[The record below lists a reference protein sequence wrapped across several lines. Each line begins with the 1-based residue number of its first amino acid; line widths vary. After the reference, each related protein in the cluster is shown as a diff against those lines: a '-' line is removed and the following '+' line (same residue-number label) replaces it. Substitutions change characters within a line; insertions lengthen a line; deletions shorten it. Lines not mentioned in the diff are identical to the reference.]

1 MHYINHPSCDCC
13 VQNSVVRRY
22 AHVAQL
28 VEHVLGKDEV
38 TGSIPVMGSA
48 AMKPRAGTS
57 TAGSNP
63 ANPRGSTPEQG
74 EQRYGERGI

>member
-38 TGSIPVMGSA
+38 TGSIPVVGSSLLDLG
-48 AMKPRAGTS
+48 AGGKENAKKKRTLS
-57 TAGSNP
+57 
-63 ANPRGSTPEQG
+63 
-74 EQRYGERGI
+74 

>member
-1 MHYINHPSCDCC
+1 MWK
-13 VQNSVVRRY
+13 RRAKPGTHFGFQL

-38 TGSIPVMGSA
+38 TGSNPVMGSA

-63 ANPRGSTPEQG
+63 ANPRGRTPEQG
-74 EQRYGERGI
+74 E